1 MLSRKRIASPQIWR
15 KNSAFLH
22 YGNVMVQ
29 EIRFLTPI
37 LQIIKHLYDA
47 SYS

>member
-1 MLSRKRIASPQIWR
+1 MLSRKRVASHQIWR

-22 YGNVMVQ
+22 YGNVKVQ
-29 EIRFLTPI
+29 EIQFLTLI
-37 LQIIKHLYDA
+37 LQIIKHLYDT